1 MSIQSLILITVD
13 RFGAVVVPIRS
24 PLISKKHCPFFIIAS
39 WIVAVAAY
47 SHICILSN
55 LLNTLDGWQGAR
67 DKYHLRT
74 FTKHLAVTIAFFYI
88 SLVLLIT
95 LYAIILIKLKKH
107 THPGEHS
114 ANAVEQRSRRNWDV
128 LNMAFV
134 TFFVFFLCWIPPF
147 LSGQYYILHRT
158 VAFGSLAILYHTIT
172 LTTSWSPQTAPSNGL
187 CASFLAVII
196 ASI

>member
-1 MSIQSLILITVD
+1 MIGNMAMSNLLFSNISVSSESGREQTDTRHIRDPLYQTLCKIGSFLSTISGAMSIQSLILITVD

-74 FTKHLAVTIAFFYI
+74 FTNT
-88 SLVLLIT
+88 
-95 LYAIILIKLKKH
+95 
-107 THPGEHS
+107 
-114 ANAVEQRSRRNWDV
+114 
-128 LNMAFV
+128 
-134 TFFVFFLCWIPPF
+134 
-147 LSGQYYILHRT
+147 
-158 VAFGSLAILYHTIT
+158 
-172 LTTSWSPQTAPSNGL
+172 
-187 CASFLAVII
+187 
-196 ASI
+196 

>member
-1 MSIQSLILITVD
+1 MDRRSSRILAYLYSFKLIEHPGRMAGCTRQI
-13 RFGAVVVPIRS
+13 S
-24 PLISKKHCPFFIIAS
+24 PTNI
-39 WIVAVAAY
+39 Y
-47 SHICILSN
+47 
-55 LLNTLDGWQGAR
+55 Q
-67 DKYHLRT
+67 
-74 FTKHLAVTIAFFYI
+74 HLAVTIAFFYI

-114 ANAVEQRSRRNWDV
+114 ANAEEQRSRRNWDV

-134 TFFVFFLCWIPPF
+134 TFLCFFFAGSLPF
-147 LSGQYYILHRT
+147 QSGQYYILHRT